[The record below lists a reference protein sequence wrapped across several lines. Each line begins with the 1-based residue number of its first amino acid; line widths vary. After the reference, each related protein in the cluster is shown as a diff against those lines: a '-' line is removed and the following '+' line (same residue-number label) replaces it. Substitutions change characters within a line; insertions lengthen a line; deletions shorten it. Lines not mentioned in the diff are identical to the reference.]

1 MLDRQEREISYLRL
15 SVTDLCNCRCM
26 YCMPANGVPKLA
38 HTDILRFEE
47 MERIVRAAASLGIR
61 KLRITGGEPLARRGI
76 VDLVRMLA
84 AVPGI
89 DEVAMTTNAT
99 LLAPV
104 AADLKAAGL
113 DRVNVSLD
121 TLDPARYQAI
131 TRRGHL
137 EDALAGLRAAHRAG
151 LGPTKVNCVLM
162 GGINVDEV
170 PRIAALAREGADGE
184 LGVRSVRFIELMPMG
199 ECAHWPRER
208 FVAADAVLDALPGL
222 EPIRGDGVTQ
232 LFRMPGWQGDVGLI
246 RPLSHRF
253 CSECNRIR
261 ITADGKLKP
270 CLHSSTEIP
279 LRGLEGPEL
288 VEAIRRGIYGKPA
301 QHHMDQ
307 AHASES
313 LRAMNEIGG

>member
-15 SVTDLCNCRCM
+15 SVTDLCNCRCT
-26 YCMPANGVPKLA
+26 YCMPENGVPKLA
-38 HTDILRFEE
+38 HSDILSFEE
-47 MERIVRAAASLGIR
+47 MEAIVRAAASLGIR
-61 KLRITGGEPLARRGI
+61 KLRITGGEPLVRRGI

-89 DEVAMTTNAT
+89 NEVTMTTNAT
-99 LLAPV
+99 LLAALAV
-104 AADLKAAGL
+104 DLKAAGL
-113 DRVNVSLD
+113 SRVNVSLD

-151 LGPTKVNCVLM
+151 LDPIKVNCVLM
-162 GGINVDEV
+162 GGVNVDEV
-170 PRIAALAREGADGE
+170 TRIAGLARNGADGP
-184 LGVRSVRFIELMPMG
+184 LGVSSVRFIELMPMG
-199 ECAHWPRER
+199 ECACWPRQR
-208 FVAADAVLDALPGL
+208 FVPADVVLDALPGL
-222 EPIRGDGVTQ
+222 EPVRGDGVTQ
-232 LFRMPGWQGDVGLI
+232 LFRMPGWRGTVGLI

-261 ITADGKLKP
+261 ITSDGRLKP

-301 QHHMDQ
+301 QHHMDRT
-307 AHASES
+307 HASES

>member
-1 MLDRQEREISYLRL
+1 
-15 SVTDLCNCRCM
+15 
-26 YCMPANGVPKLA
+26 
-38 HTDILRFEE
+38 
-47 MERIVRAAASLGIR
+47 
-61 KLRITGGEPLARRGI
+61 
-76 VDLVRMLA
+76 
-84 AVPGI
+84 
-89 DEVAMTTNAT
+89 
-99 LLAPV
+99 
-104 AADLKAAGL
+104 
-113 DRVNVSLD
+113 
-121 TLDPARYQAI
+121 
-131 TRRGHL
+131 
-137 EDALAGLRAAHRAG
+137 
-151 LGPTKVNCVLM
+151 
-162 GGINVDEV
+162 
-170 PRIAALAREGADGE
+170 
-184 LGVRSVRFIELMPMG
+184 MG